1 MLICLAF
8 NTNVVEGLN
17 SSSKFTLITPNS
29 SLTINQNEDLELL
42 CEFNEKLTNDG
53 MTQIEYVEWHFIPKR
68 DNQKV
73 IPYSY
78 GILQKNTEVKRN
90 FSVKFSSDRQTGVKI
105 IIPSVNVCDS
115 GIYKCSINEDSEIM
129 LNTVNVKQK
138 SGNNSLI
145 NCEKTNTAALIMT
158 NSANHIGVH
167 IFHIFYTLLY
177 SFYIHILKYI

>member
-1 MLICLAF
+1 M
-8 NTNVVEGLN
+8 N

-42 CEFNEKLTNDG
+42 CEFNEKLTKDG

-68 DNQKV
+68 ANQTV

-78 GILQKNTEVKRN
+78 GILQKNPDIKRN

-129 LNTVNVKQK
+129 LNTVNVIQK
-138 SGNNSLI
+138 SENNSLI
-145 NCEKTNTAALIMT
+145 NCAKINTAALIRT
-158 NSANHIGVH
+158 NSANHIGVSIH
-167 IFHIFYTLLY
+167 V
-177 SFYIHILKYI
+177 FYITFYFTLFTFIF

>member
-17 SSSKFTLITPNS
+17 STSKFILITPNS

-68 DNQKV
+68 DNQTV

-78 GILQKNTEVKRN
+78 GILQKNT
-90 FSVKFSSDRQTGVKI
+90 D
-105 IIPSVNVCDS
+105 VNVAS
-115 GIYKCSINEDSEIM
+115 TVIKAKNTLSFINFW
-129 LNTVNVKQK
+129 LK
-138 SGNNSLI
+138 SKKN
-145 NCEKTNTAALIMT
+145 
-158 NSANHIGVH
+158 
-167 IFHIFYTLLY
+167 
-177 SFYIHILKYI
+177 